1 MTLRTK
7 ILAIAATLC
16 ATAFYAGCDD
26 SSSSPAAPAPTPTE
40 GDISSSSVQ
49 APEPQPTSSEPAET
63 AEPESSS
70 SAESEP
76 LAESS
81 SSMESEPL
89 AESSS
94 SVEEIEV
101 PVEDCYD
108 GGASITLRSVER
120 INFNCPNSMT
130 MYNYDT
136 WTYYEC
142 VGSTLV
148 ETEMPPCSM

>member
-7 ILAIAATLC
+7 IFAIAATLC

-26 SSSSPAAPAPTPTE
+26 SSSSPAAPAPTE

-49 APEPQPTSSEPAET
+49 PLEPQLTSSESTET

-70 SAESEP
+70 SAES
-76 LAESS
+76 A
-81 SSMESEPL
+81 PL

-94 SVEEIEV
+94 SVEEIETLI
-101 PVEDCYD
+101 EDCYD
-108 GGASITLRSVER
+108 GGASITLRSVEQ

-148 ETEMPPCSM
+148 ETQMPPCSM

>member
-1 MTLRTK
+1 MKFLYSAQNAFGGPMTLRTK

-26 SSSSPAAPAPTPTE
+26 SSSSPAAPTPAE
-40 GDISSSSVQ
+40 GEVSSSSVQ
-49 APEPQPTSSEPAET
+49 AQEPQPASSEPAET

-70 SAESEP
+70 SVAAEPS
-76 LAESS
+76 AESS
-81 SSMESEPL
+81 SS
-89 AESSS
+89 AEET
-94 SVEEIEV
+94 VTPAEE
-101 PVEDCYD
+101 CYD

-120 INFNCPNSMT
+120 INFSCPNAMT

-136 WTYYEC
+136 WTYTEC
-142 VGSTLV
+142 VGSRLV

>member
-49 APEPQPTSSEPAET
+49 TPEPLPTSSEPAET

-81 SSMESEPL
+81 SSI
-89 AESSS
+89 
-94 SVEEIEV
+94 EEIETII
-101 PVEDCYD
+101 EDCYD

>member
-49 APEPQPTSSEPAET
+49 TPEPLPTSSEPAET

-70 SAESEP
+70 S
-76 LAESS
+76 
-81 SSMESEPL
+81 
-89 AESSS
+89 
-94 SVEEIEV
+94 VEEIEA
-101 PVEDCYD
+101 P
-108 GGASITLRSVER
+108 GRKFFQRRRRMLRRQRLHRAAPRRKNRLQLPEQHDHIQLR
-120 INFNCPNSMT
+120 PLDALHMR
-130 MYNYDT
+130 
-136 WTYYEC
+136 
-142 VGSTLV
+142 
-148 ETEMPPCSM
+148 

>member
-7 ILAIAATLC
+7 IFAIAATLC

-26 SSSSPAAPAPTPTE
+26 SSSSPAAPAPTE

-49 APEPQPTSSEPAET
+49 ATEPPPTSSEPAET

-76 LAESS
+76 LVESS
-81 SSMESEPL
+81 SSI
-89 AESSS
+89 
-94 SVEEIEV
+94 EEIETII
-101 PVEDCYD
+101 EDCYD

-148 ETEMPPCSM
+148 ETEMPPCGM

>member
-26 SSSSPAAPAPTPTE
+26 SSSSPAAPAPTE
-40 GDISSSSVQ
+40 GDMSSSSVQ
-49 APEPQPTSSEPAET
+49 PLEPQLTSSESIET

-70 SAESEP
+70 SAESAP

-94 SVEEIEV
+94 SVEEIEA

-148 ETEMPPCSM
+148 ETEMPPCGM

>member
-76 LAESS
+76 LVESS
-81 SSMESEPL
+81 SSI
-89 AESSS
+89 
-94 SVEEIEV
+94 EEIETII
-101 PVEDCYD
+101 EDCYD

>member
-7 ILAIAATLC
+7 IFAMAASLC
-16 ATAFYAGCDD
+16 FTAFYAGCDD
-26 SSSSPAAPAPTPTE
+26 SSSSPAAPANAPTE
-40 GDISSSSVQ
+40 GDISSSSEQ
-49 APEPQPTSSEPAET
+49 AQDPAPTSSESTEA

-70 SAESEP
+70 S
-76 LAESS
+76 L
-81 SSMESEPL
+81 
-89 AESSS
+89 
-94 SVEEIEV
+94 EEINT
-101 PVEDCYD
+101 PVEKCYD
-108 GGASITLRSVER
+108 GGASITLRSVEC
-120 INFNCPNSMT
+120 INFGCPSSMT

>member
-7 ILAIAATLC
+7 ILAIAATFC

-26 SSSSPAAPAPTPTE
+26 SSSSPAAPTPTE
-40 GDISSSSVQ
+40 GEISSSSVQ
-49 APEPQPTSSEPAET
+49 AQEPEPTSSEPIES
-63 AEPESSS
+63 AEPKSSS
-70 SAESEP
+70 SVEAEP

-81 SSMESEPL
+81 SSI
-89 AESSS
+89 
-94 SVEEIEV
+94 EEIEA
-101 PVEDCYD
+101 PVEKCYD
-108 GGASITLRSVER
+108 GGASITLRNIER
-120 INFNCPNSMT
+120 INFGCPNSMT

>member
-70 SAESEP
+70 SAESEL

-81 SSMESEPL
+81 SSI
-89 AESSS
+89 
-94 SVEEIEV
+94 EEIETII
-101 PVEDCYD
+101 EDCYD

>member
-1 MTLRTK
+1 
-7 ILAIAATLC
+7 
-16 ATAFYAGCDD
+16 
-26 SSSSPAAPAPTPTE
+26 
-40 GDISSSSVQ
+40 VQ
-49 APEPQPTSSEPAET
+49 AQESVPTSSEPAET
-63 AEPESSS
+63 VNPESSS
-70 SAESEP
+70 SLETEP

-81 SSMESEPL
+81 SSL
-89 AESSS
+89 
-94 SVEEIEV
+94 EEINN
-101 PVEDCYD
+101 PVEKCYN

-120 INFNCPNSMT
+120 INFGCPSGMT

>member
-49 APEPQPTSSEPAET
+49 TPEPL
-63 AEPESSS
+63 PESSS
-70 SAESEP
+70 SVESEP

-81 SSMESEPL
+81 SS
-89 AESSS
+89 A
-94 SVEEIEV
+94 EEIET
-101 PVEDCYD
+101 PAQDCYS

>member
-26 SSSSPAAPAPTPTE
+26 SSSSPAAPALTPTE

-70 SAESEP
+70 S
-76 LAESS
+76 
-81 SSMESEPL
+81 
-89 AESSS
+89 
-94 SVEEIEV
+94 VEEIEA
-101 PVEDCYD
+101 PAGDCYA
-108 GGASITLRSVER
+108 GGASITLRSVEQ

-142 VGSTLV
+142 VGNTLV

>member
-49 APEPQPTSSEPAET
+49 AQDFLPTSSEPAET

-81 SSMESEPL
+81 SSI
-89 AESSS
+89 
-94 SVEEIEV
+94 EEIETII
-101 PVEDCYD
+101 EDCYD

>member
-7 ILAIAATLC
+7 IFAMAASLC
-16 ATAFYAGCDD
+16 FTAFYAGCDD
-26 SSSSPAAPAPTPTE
+26 SSSSPAAPANAPTE
-40 GDISSSSVQ
+40 GETSSSSVQ
-49 APEPQPTSSEPAET
+49 VPEFQPTSSEPTET

-70 SAESEP
+70 SFEAEP
-76 LAESS
+76 QAESS
-81 SSMESEPL
+81 SSL
-89 AESSS
+89 
-94 SVEEIEV
+94 EEINT
-101 PVEDCYD
+101 PVEKCYE

-120 INFNCPNSMT
+120 INFTCPNSMT
-130 MYNYDT
+130 MYNEDT

>member
-40 GDISSSSVQ
+40 GEISSSSVQ
-49 APEPQPTSSEPAET
+49 TPEPLPTSSEPAET

-81 SSMESEPL
+81 SSI
-89 AESSS
+89 
-94 SVEEIEV
+94 EEIETII
-101 PVEDCYD
+101 EDCYD

-130 MYNYDT
+130 MYNEDT

>member
-16 ATAFYAGCDD
+16 ATAFYVGCDD
-26 SSSSPAAPAPTPTE
+26 SSSSPAAPAPSPTE
-40 GDISSSSVQ
+40 GEISSSSEQ
-49 APEPQPTSSEPAET
+49 AQESTPASSESIET
-63 AEPESSS
+63 TEPESSS
-70 SAESEP
+70 SVEAEP

-81 SSMESEPL
+81 SSI
-89 AESSS
+89 
-94 SVEEIEV
+94 EEIEA
-101 PVEDCYD
+101 PVEKCYD
-108 GGASITLRSVER
+108 GGASITLRNIER
-120 INFNCPNSMT
+120 INFGCPNSMT

>member
-49 APEPQPTSSEPAET
+49 AQEPL
-63 AEPESSS
+63 PESSS
-70 SAESEP
+70 SVESEP

-81 SSMESEPL
+81 SS
-89 AESSS
+89 A
-94 SVEEIEV
+94 EEIET
-101 PVEDCYD
+101 PAEDCYS

>member
-16 ATAFYAGCDD
+16 ATAFYTGCDD
-26 SSSSPAAPAPTPTE
+26 SSSSPAAPAPTE
-40 GDISSSSVQ
+40 GDISSSSIQ
-49 APEPQPTSSEPAET
+49 TQDPQPTSSEPAET

-70 SAESEP
+70 SAVSEP

-81 SSMESEPL
+81 SS
-89 AESSS
+89 A
-94 SVEEIEV
+94 EEIET
-101 PVEDCYD
+101 PAEDCYA

-148 ETEMPPCSM
+148 ETEMLPCSM

>member
-16 ATAFYAGCDD
+16 ATAFYASCDD
-26 SSSSPAAPAPTPTE
+26 SSSFPAAPAPTE

-49 APEPQPTSSEPAET
+49 AQDPTF
-63 AEPESSS
+63 ESSS
-70 SAESEP
+70 SMESAP

-81 SSMESEPL
+81 SS
-89 AESSS
+89 A
-94 SVEEIEV
+94 EEIET
-101 PVEDCYD
+101 PAEDCYA

-120 INFNCPNSMT
+120 INFNCPNAMT

-136 WTYYEC
+136 WTYTEC
-142 VGSTLV
+142 VGSRLV

>member
-26 SSSSPAAPAPTPTE
+26 SSNSPAAPAPTPTE

-49 APEPQPTSSEPAET
+49 APEPLPTSSEPAET

-70 SAESEP
+70 SVEFEP
-76 LAESS
+76 LVESS
-81 SSMESEPL
+81 SSA
-89 AESSS
+89 AE
-94 SVEEIEV
+94 E
-101 PVEDCYD
+101 CYD
-108 GGASITLRSVER
+108 GSASIELRSVER
-120 INFNCPNSMT
+120 IGFSCPNSMT
-130 MYNYDT
+130 IYSYDL
-136 WTYYEC
+136 WTLFSCDER
-142 VGSTLV
+142 GNIV

>member
-16 ATAFYAGCDD
+16 ATAFYVGCDD
-26 SSSSPAAPAPTPTE
+26 SSSSPAAPANSPTE
-40 GDISSSSVQ
+40 GDISSSSEQ
-49 APEPQPTSSEPAET
+49 AQEPAPTSSESTEA

-70 SAESEP
+70 SFEAEP
-76 LAESS
+76 QAESS
-81 SSMESEPL
+81 SSL
-89 AESSS
+89 
-94 SVEEIEV
+94 EEINN
-101 PVEDCYD
+101 PVEKCYD

-120 INFNCPNSMT
+120 INFGCPSGMT

>member
-26 SSSSPAAPAPTPTE
+26 SNSSPAAPSPTE

-49 APEPQPTSSEPAET
+49 AQEPVPTSSEPAEI
-63 AEPESSS
+63 ADPESSS
-70 SAESEP
+70 SLETEP

-81 SSMESEPL
+81 SSI
-89 AESSS
+89 
-94 SVEEIEV
+94 EEINE
-101 PVEDCYD
+101 PAEKCYD
-108 GGASITLRSVER
+108 GGASITLRNVER

-130 MYNYDT
+130 MYNYGT

>member
-26 SSSSPAAPAPTPTE
+26 SSSSPTAPAPTP
-40 GDISSSSVQ
+40 
-49 APEPQPTSSEPAET
+49 

-70 SAESEP
+70 SVAAEP
-76 LAESS
+76 PAESS
-81 SSMESEPL
+81 SS
-89 AESSS
+89 AEET
-94 SVEEIEV
+94 VT
-101 PVEDCYD
+101 PAEDCYD
-108 GGASITLRSVER
+108 GGASITLRSVKR
-120 INFNCPNSMT
+120 INFSCPNAMT

-136 WTYYEC
+136 WTYIEC
-142 VGSTLV
+142 VGSRLV

>member
-49 APEPQPTSSEPAET
+49 TPEPLPTSSEPAET

-70 SAESEP
+70 SVEFEP
-76 LAESS
+76 LVESS
-81 SSMESEPL
+81 SSA
-89 AESSS
+89 AE
-94 SVEEIEV
+94 E
-101 PVEDCYD
+101 CYD
-108 GGASITLRSVER
+108 GSASITLRSVER

-148 ETEMPPCSM
+148 ETEMPPCGM